1 MAVGSETMQAALEPH
16 PTGTLP
22 HGNVRAVLR
31 RTGFRRLVVA
41 RLMSQL
47 GDGWFQAGLA
57 GSVFFNPDRAA
68 TPAKI
73 AAAFAVLLVPYSTL
87 GPFVG
92 VFLDRWSRRNTLVV
106 ANTIRAVAVLPLVY
120 LVWNGLEG
128 PTFILVTLLIVALN
142 RFYLSGLSAAL
153 PHVVEEDRLVT
164 ANSFA
169 TTAGTVLYAG
179 GIGSAGAIFQ
189 FTGTTARGYA
199 LVAAA
204 AAVAYV
210 GAALVIRFSFAVADL
225 GPDDTERASGTV
237 LAGLVATLRGMVA
250 GIRHLSRR
258 RAASTI
264 LIANAVQRGIYG
276 LLFVTMLLLYRN
288 YYSHGNV
295 RDSMGGLLQIAGAA
309 AVGPLVAAFVT
320 PPATRRLGGP
330 RWLAVMFASLAI
342 AVPVLGLP
350 YRPVATVAAAFLISL
365 VTQAARIVTDT
376 ALQVEIA
383 DDYRGR
389 VFSVNDTAIN
399 LLYVG
404 GLSVGALVLPI
415 DGHSPIVMV
424 LSGVGYAALTAW
436 FVAAYPR
443 RVP

>member
-1 MAVGSETMQAALEPH
+1 MQAALEPH

-31 RTGFRRLVVA
+31 RRGFRRLLVA

-68 TPAKI
+68 TPAAF

-92 VFLDRWSRRNTLVV
+92 VFLDRWSRRNTMVV
-106 ANTIRAVAVLPLVY
+106 ANTIRAIVVLPVAY
-120 LVWNGLEG
+120 LVWRGQEG
-128 PTFILVTLLIVALN
+128 PPFVLFTLLIIALN
-142 RFYLSGLSAAL
+142 RFYLSGLSAAQ
-153 PHVVEEDRLVT
+153 PHVVEEERLVT

-169 TTAGTVLYAG
+169 TTVGTVLYAG

-189 FTGTTARGYA
+189 LTGTNAPSYA

-204 AAVAYV
+204 AAVAYLA
-210 GAALVIRFSFAVADL
+210 AALIIRRSFAATDL
-225 GPDDTERASGTV
+225 GPEDTERATGTV
-237 LAGLVATLRGMVA
+237 LAGLVATGRGMVA
-250 GIRHLSRR
+250 GVRHLSRR

-264 LIANAVQRGIYG
+264 LIANAAQRGLYG
-276 LLFVTMLLLYRN
+276 LLFVTTLLLYRN
-288 YYSHGNV
+288 FYNHGNL
-295 RDSMGGLLQIAGAA
+295 RDSMGGLLQVSGAA
-309 AVGPLVAAFVT
+309 ALGPLVAAVIT

-330 RWLAVMFASLAI
+330 RWLAVMFGTLAV
-342 AVPVLGLP
+342 AVPAFGLP
-350 YRPVATVAAAFLISL
+350 YRPLATITAAFLISL

-389 VFSVNDTAIN
+389 VFSVNDTAIS
-399 LLYVG
+399 LMYVA

-415 DGHSPIVMV
+415 DGHAPLVMA
-424 LSGVGYAALTAW
+424 LTGVGYAALTVW
-436 FVAAYPR
+436 FVAAHPR
-443 RVP
+443 RRRPQPHPA